1 MKYSKSLLR
10 LLLMFTL
17 GLGVGSCNEK
27 HMKESPT
34 NNNKSAA
41 EFLGHPGYKAISY
54 GGYRTLTRE
63 DQPSIAQIK
72 EDLRILS
79 AIGVKVIRTYNLQL
93 DQAPNILKA
102 IRDLKSEEAGFEMYV
117 MLGLWVQCEN
127 AHRSPNH
134 GAEDTAA
141 NSAEIERAI
150 AYATQ
155 YPDIVKIIAVGNEA
169 MVHWQANYFVLPS
182 VILKWVN
189 HLQKLK
195 REDKL
200 PPELW
205 ITSSDNFASWG
216 GGDAA
221 YHNED
226 LTALIKAVDYISLHT
241 YPFHDTH
248 YNASFW
254 VDSQKNTA
262 HLETKA
268 RVERAVQSAVD
279 YAVSQ
284 YQSVENYVEGLGI
297 EKPIHIGE
305 TGWATV
311 SSDLY
316 GPSGTQAADEYKQAL
331 YYQKMSDWTSANGV
345 SCFYFEAFDEPW
357 KDAAHPLGSENNF
370 GLIDVR
376 GTLKYALWKSF
387 DQGVFEGLTRDGIP
401 LKKSFNG
408 TFEEM
413 FNTVN
418 CPKQE

>member
-1 MKYSKSLLR
+1 M
-10 LLLMFTL
+10 
-17 GLGVGSCNEK
+17 GSCNEK
-27 HMKESPT
+27 HMNENHI

-72 EDLRILS
+72 EDLKILS
-79 AIGVKVIRTYNLQL
+79 ALGVKVIRTYNLQL

-102 IRDLKSEEAGFEMYV
+102 IRALKSEEVGFEMYV
-117 MLGLWVQCEN
+117 MLGLWIECEN
-127 AHRSPNH
+127 ARLSPNH
-134 GAEDTAA
+134 GAEDTAV

-150 AYATQ
+150 TYANQ

-182 VILKWVN
+182 VVLKWVN

-195 REDKL
+195 TEDKL
-200 PPELW
+200 PLELW

-216 GGDAA
+216 GGEAA

-268 RVERAVQSAVD
+268 RVELAVQSAVD

-357 KDAAHPLGSENNF
+357 KDAAHPLGSENHF
-370 GLIDVR
+370 GLIDVG